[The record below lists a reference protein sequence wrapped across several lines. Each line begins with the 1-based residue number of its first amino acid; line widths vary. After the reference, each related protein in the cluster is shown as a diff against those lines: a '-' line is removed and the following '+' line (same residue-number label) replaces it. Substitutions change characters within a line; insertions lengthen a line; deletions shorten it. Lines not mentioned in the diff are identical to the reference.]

1 MGTLL
6 ALNPVQLQR
15 LMHAASTTNFVAF
28 WCRLTERHR
37 HIFGS
42 SVEIDVSH
50 SIRVVRS
57 GLLLEFFSGNLR
69 IAKIHPWP
77 PPGPSF
83 SP

>member
-1 MGTLL
+1 M
-6 ALNPVQLQR
+6 Q
-15 LMHAASTTNFVAF
+15 
-28 WCRLTERHR
+28 LTERHR

-57 GLLLEFFSGNLR
+57 GLLLEFFFGNLR
-69 IAKIHPWP
+69 VAKIHLWQPLK
-77 PPGPSF
+77 PSS